1 VDIFWLP
8 DLLIGCF
15 DFILDLC
22 IFLKMVRCQFMSGGQ
37 KTPPYAMTEWQL
49 LSSTILP
56 IYQESACYTVLAETM
71 GFLPSTQI
79 LTPHIIKKNTQM

>member
-1 VDIFWLP
+1 VGGGFFWLP

-37 KTPPYAMTEWQL
+37 KTPL
-49 LSSTILP
+49 LHPIRMATALFAFSLFFGILETIKL
-56 IYQESACYTVLAETM
+56 
-71 GFLPSTQI
+71 
-79 LTPHIIKKNTQM
+79 KKFID

>member
-8 DLLIGCF
+8 NLLIGCF

-37 KTPPYAMTEWQL
+37 KTSHLCHDRMAAAL
-49 LSSTILP
+49 
-56 IYQESACYTVLAETM
+56 
-71 GFLPSTQI
+71 
-79 LTPHIIKKNTQM
+79 